1 MIIVALAVLVAA
13 VTTINVSGFQLLPI
27 TTNRVAIM
35 ATDISN
41 ADEKQQPGDEQ
52 SKGKNSL
59 ALKLVRVNYS
69 YLQTYYGYYLI
80 SVLSLTYMF
89 NTFWHVQNRMSH
101 MSKIHPNK
109 KYRL

>member
-1 MIIVALAVLVAA
+1 MSILALALLVVA
-13 VTTINVSGFQLLPI
+13 VTTIVSGFQLSPV

-109 KYRL
+109 KYKL